1 MKKLIFFFAA
11 FAAFVSCTKEPVGGD
26 FGQDEAQVITFKAV
40 AAKSSK
46 SSADADTKTV
56 LVDHSLVH
64 WSNADQVKVGFFP
77 VTGSSKNNIKNKNG
91 IFTAT
96 FAEEAASTAWF
107 SMDDWKWDAG
117 NSENASHYRTDGL
130 AVYPA
135 TATVSSSRSGNYNPA
150 TTEVSYNLPSEQ
162 MAVLNSFQSGVNF
175 SYAKVNKDQF
185 SANKATLS
193 FMNGCSLL
201 KLTLPASAENV
212 AMIEVTSNNNVA
224 LTGKF
229 GVTDFGGYY
238 KDQPWYNA
246 NDDGTLN
253 FSAVSGN
260 TSSSVILKADED
272 KTLQAGGTY
281 YIVVWPGTHS
291 SGLSFEF
298 TNTDGATCVKSVG
311 QNVTFERAVVERFNF
326 TSEINFVKE
335 PHLEVN
341 KTSLSLNATSG
352 SATFTVLANYDW
364 NVSDNASWLS
374 VSPASG
380 EASLSATTV
389 TVTAENNT
397 DYTSSRSAVITVT
410 AGGLTKTINVT
421 QAAAVKPQ
429 YAYLSTLYYAANLS
443 DGQMYVIRRCQN
455 KSNPSNNYYLWS
467 NDSNNNLKVVYNSN
481 VNNTSGNAINID
493 EVFIF
498 EKYSSSATLSDGNY
512 KSHCAGYLKSVATG
526 KYLKS
531 NMTFTASSK
540 NEAQILGFANRY
552 GSDTTADV
560 DIYLNGTT
568 TTLYSKSDG
577 SMGTDFINNPAQDTR
592 KWIFQTVYKIN

>member
-11 FAAFVSCTKEPVGGD
+11 FAAVVSCTKEPVGGD

-46 SSADADTKTV
+46 ASADADTKTV

-96 FAEEAASTAWF
+96 FDEEAASTAWF
-107 SMDDWKWDAG
+107 SMDNWKWDAG
-117 NSENASHYRTDGL
+117 NSENASHYRPDGL

-135 TATVSSSRSGNYNPA
+135 TATVSSSRNGNYNPA
-150 TTEVSYNLPSEQ
+150 TTEVSYDLPSEQ

-212 AMIEVTSNNNVA
+212 AMVEVTSKNGVA
-224 LTGKF
+224 MTGKF
-229 GVTDFGGYY
+229 GLGYDELGGYY
-238 KDQPWYNA
+238 QDQPWSKA
-246 NDDGTLN
+246 TTEGVLKFT
-253 FSAVSGN
+253 AVSGN
-260 TSSSVILKADED
+260 SSVVLKAGEG

-281 YIVVWPGTHS
+281 YIVVWPGSHS

-298 TNTDGATCVKSVG
+298 TNTDGATCVKSVD

-326 TSEINFVKE
+326 TSDINFVKE

-341 KTSLSLNATSG
+341 KTSLSLGATSG

-380 EASLSATTV
+380 VASLSAMTV

-397 DYTSSRSAVITVT
+397 DYTASRSAVITVT

-429 YAYLSTLYYAANLS
+429 YAYQTTLYYAANLS

-455 KSNPSNNYYLWS
+455 KTSPSSNYYLWS
-467 NDSNNNLKVVYNSN
+467 NDSNNKLKVVYNSN

-498 EKYSSSATLSDGNY
+498 EKYSDSATLSDGNY

-531 NMTFTASSK
+531 DMTFTASSK

-552 GSDTTADV
+552 GSDTTADI

-577 SMGTDFINNPAQDTR
+577 YMSTSFINDPAQDTR

>member
-77 VTGSSKNNIKNKNG
+77 VTGSSKSNIKNKNG

-421 QAAAVKPQ
+421 QEAAAKPKFAVGNSISDASKLKDGGK
-429 YAYLSTLYYAANLS
+429 YVLRAVYGNGSGGIYTTYYFWKVDS
-443 DGQMYVIRRCQN
+443 DGKLVHEYRYSDTWGDRGLEHVFEYKRTGEDGVT
-455 KSNPSNNYYLWS
+455 
-467 NDSNNNLKVVYNSN
+467 DSN
-481 VNNTSGNAINID
+481 
-493 EVFIF
+493 
-498 EKYSSSATLSDGNY
+498 Y
-512 KSHCAGYLKSVATG
+512 KAKSAGYWKSLETG
-526 KYLKS
+526 KYMS
-531 NMTFTASSK
+531 NNFVFDASS
-540 NEAQILGFANRY
+540 ESSAQKMAMANKW
-552 GSDTTADV
+552 GSETAEGIDF
-560 DIYLNGTT
+560 YKHGTT
-568 TTLYSKSDG
+568 TPMSTGG
-577 SMGTDFINNPAQDTR
+577 SVSGNFGWGGLGDTYR
-592 KWIFQTVYKIN
+592 KWVIYEVAQR